1 MGRRQFADGPITV
14 AVSGAGGLVGSAL
27 SSFLSTGGHRVVP
40 LVRRRPAPGAE
51 QIFWN
56 PAAGTIDASG
66 LEGVDALVHLAGENI
81 AGGRWTESR
90 KARIVDSRV
99 AGTRLIAETVAGLS
113 RRPKVLVGASAIGFY
128 GNRGDEE
135 LDEGSA
141 AGQGFLPETCK
152 RWEAALEPAERA
164 GIRVVRLR
172 IGMVLSARGGALARM
187 VTPFRLCLG
196 GRIGSGRQFMSWISV
211 DDLIGVIHRTL
222 LDDSLSGAVNAVAPA
237 PVRNSEF
244 TRVLGR
250 VLGRPTPLPVPAT
263 VIRLLLGELG
273 QALLLDGARVLPHR
287 LGRTDFKF
295 RHPMLEAALAFELGR
310 RNEAKTDLFR
320 E

>member
-1 MGRRQFADGPITV
+1 MGRRRIAARSLTV

-27 SSFLSTGGHRVVP
+27 GAFLSAGGNRVVP
-40 LVRRRPAPGAE
+40 MVRQEPARKGE
-51 QIFWN
+51 EIFWD
-56 PAAGTIDASG
+56 PAVGRIDAQG
-66 LEGVDALVHLAGENI
+66 LEGGDAVVHLAGENI
-81 AGGRWTESR
+81 AAGRWTEAR
-90 KARIVDSRV
+90 KKSIVESRV
-99 AGTRLIAETVAGLS
+99 AGTRLIAETLAGLS
-113 RRPKVLVGASAIGFY
+113 RPPEVLVAASAIGFY

-135 LDEGSA
+135 LDEGSS

-172 IGMVLSARGGALARM
+172 IGMVLCARGGALAKM

-196 GRIGSGRQFMSWISV
+196 GRIGSGRQFMSWISI
-211 DDLIGVIHRTL
+211 DDLIGVIHRAV
-222 LDDSLSGAVNAVAPA
+222 LDDTISGVVNAVAPA

-250 VLGRPTPLPVPAT
+250 VLGRPTPFPVPAT
-263 VIRLLLGELG
+263 AIRLLLGELG
-273 QALLLDGARVLPHR
+273 QALLLDGARVSPAR
-287 LGRTDFKF
+287 LQGTDFRF
-295 RHPMLEAALAFELGR
+295 RHPNLEGALRFELGR
-310 RNEAKTDLFR
+310 GNEAKTDLFR

>member
-1 MGRRQFADGPITV
+1 MGRRRFLARSITV

-40 LVRRRPAPGAE
+40 MVRRKPAPGAE
-51 QIFWN
+51 QILWD
-56 PAAGTIDASG
+56 PAAGRIDVSG
-66 LEGVDALVHLAGENI
+66 LEGVDAVVHLAGENI
-81 AGGRWTESR
+81 AGGRWTQSR

-99 AGTRLIAETVAGLS
+99 AGTRLIAETVAGLD
-113 RRPKVLVGASAIGFY
+113 RRPKALVAASAVGFY

-172 IGMVLSARGGALARM
+172 IGMVLSARGGALPRM
-187 VTPFRLCLG
+187 ATPFRWCLG
-196 GRIGSGRQFMSWISV
+196 GRIGSGRQFMSWISI
-211 DDLIGVIHRTL
+211 DDLIGVVHHAL
-222 LDDSLSGAVNAVAPA
+222 LDDTLSGVVNAVAPA
-237 PVRNSEF
+237 PVRNAEF

-250 VLGRPTPLPVPAT
+250 VLGRPTPFPVPAT
-263 VIRLLLGELG
+263 AIRLLLGELG
-273 QALLLDGARVLPHR
+273 QALLLDGARVSPAR
-287 LGRTDFKF
+287 VQGTDFRF
-295 RHPMLEAALAFELGR
+295 RHPTLEGALRFELGR
-310 RNEAKTDLFR
+310 GE
-320 E
+320 